1 METKMIP
8 VSHVEAMIQDLA
20 TQARIEEYDCACRLN
35 RGDIEGAKLSAK
47 RADIMRQAFFKVTE
61 RLLNETNCGEQG
73 WRSRHGC
80 VEQV

>member
-8 VSHVEAMIQDLA
+8 VSRVEAMIQDLA

-61 RLLNETNCGEQG
+61 RLLNETNCGE
-73 WRSRHGC
+73 
-80 VEQV
+80 